1 MTRSTIPLSAAVLFL
16 LVNGPAHAQQKP
28 DFTGTWTMDMSRSES
43 AAQGTDV
50 SPLTPVTLIV
60 RQSPADFNVE
70 TDRDGSRERLRFVFG
85 QSSPGSPVG
94 TAGRNAAAI
103 EPAGVEWRGGD
114 LITTTVYRVNGMP
127 VKQVRTHRLAANGR
141 EMIVETRVEMQHSYE
156 SDHPDYKSG
165 TMVTDVYT
173 RGDHP

>member
-16 LVNGPAHAQQKP
+16 LVGAARAQQKP

-50 SPLTPVTLIV
+50 SPRTPVKLIV

-70 TDRDGSRERLRFVFG
+70 TDRDGSSERLRFVFG
-85 QSSPGSPVG
+85 QSELPSG
-94 TAGRNAAAI
+94 TSGRKDIAV

-114 LITTTVYRVNGMP
+114 LVTTTVYRVNGMP
-127 VKQVRTHRLAANGR
+127 VKQIRTHRLAQNGR
-141 EMIVETRVEMQHSYE
+141 EMIVETRVEMQHGYE
-156 SDHPDYKSG
+156 SDRPEYKSG
-165 TMVTDVYT
+165 TMVTDVYSKSD
-173 RGDHP
+173 R

>member
-16 LVNGPAHAQQKP
+16 LVNLSAHAQQQP

-50 SPLTPVTLIV
+50 SPRTPVTLIV

-70 TDRDGSRERLRFVFG
+70 TDRDGSKERLRFVFG
-85 QSSPGSPVG
+85 QSSLAAPVG
-94 TAGRNAAAI
+94 TAGRDATAI

-127 VKQVRTHRLAANGR
+127 VKQVRTHRLAPTGR
-141 EMIVETRVEMQHSYE
+141 EMIVETRVEMQHGYE
-156 SDHPDYKSG
+156 SDHPEYKSG
-165 TMVTDVYT
+165 TVVTDVYT
-173 RGDHP
+173 RTDHP

>member
-16 LVNGPAHAQQKP
+16 LANGAAQAQQKP

-50 SPLTPVTLIV
+50 SPRTPVKLIV

-70 TDRDGSRERLRFVFG
+70 TDRDGTLERLRFVFG
-85 QSSPGSPVG
+85 QSELPSATG
-94 TAGRNAAAI
+94 TSGRRDAAV

-114 LITTTVYRVNGMP
+114 LVTTTVYRVNGMP
-127 VKQVRTHRLAANGR
+127 VKQVRTHRLAPNGR
-141 EMIVETRVEMQHSYE
+141 EMIVETRVEMQHGYE
-156 SDHPDYKSG
+156 SDRPDYKSG
-165 TMVTDVYT
+165 TVVMDVYT
-173 RGDHP
+173 KGDR

>member
-1 MTRSTIPLSAAVLFL
+1 MTRSTLPLIAAVMFL
-16 LVNGPAHAQQKP
+16 LVNGTAQAQQKP

-50 SPLTPVTLIV
+50 SPRTPVTLMV
-60 RQSPADFNVE
+60 RQSAADFNVE

-85 QSSPGSPVG
+85 QSSLGPPVG
-94 TAGRNAAAI
+94 TSGRDTAAI
-103 EPAGVEWRGGD
+103 EPAGVEWRGSD

-127 VKQVRTHRLAANGR
+127 VKQVRTHHLEPNGR
-141 EMIVETRVEMQHSYE
+141 EMTVETRVEMQHGYE

-165 TMVTDVYT
+165 TVVKDVYT
-173 RGDHP
+173 KGGR